1 MSVTERTFTVFL
13 DSFAVV
19 KHHDQTSSGGPQG
32 LFSSHFH
39 ITVHHQRKSGQE
51 LKQGRDLEAG
61 ADAEAMEG
69 CCIVPCLLLMACS
82 YRTQDHQLRGGTTL
96 SHQLL
101 MKKMSYWLAYSL
113 ML

>member
-1 MSVTERTFTVFL
+1 SKA
-13 DSFAVV
+13 SW
-19 KHHDQTSSGGPQG
+19 GGEGFFG
-32 LFSSHFH
+32 LHF
-39 ITVHHQRKSGQE
+39 KSLFIIEGR
-51 LKQGRDLEAG
+51 QGRDLEAG
-61 ADAEAMEG
+61 ADEEAMEG

>member
-39 ITVHHQRKSGQE
+39 ITVHDQRKSGQE
-51 LKQGRDLEAG
+51 LTQGRDLEAG

-69 CCIVPCLLLMACS
+69 CCLLACS
-82 YRTQDHQLRGGTTL
+82 
-96 SHQLL
+96 S
-101 MKKMSYWLAYSL
+101 WLAQPAFL
-113 ML
+113 